1 MEVRQQ
7 ILELNDERS
16 ELRPGKEVTWA
27 GGSVILE
34 LSQECGPRQRSKS
47 DFKIICNKDIFSKTI
62 RSMSSHTWRTNSS
75 SLSI

>member
-34 LSQECGPRQRSKS
+34 LSQECGPRQRNKCV
-47 DFKIICNKDIFSKTI
+47 FKITYNIGWGATEMAPATKPEFYQLI
-62 RSMSSHTWRTNSS
+62 NS
-75 SLSI
+75 